1 MCHLH
6 LKALMLLSVCL
17 QRVGKYNQSISVMR
31 DALSKIQYLLH
42 FYHSEEGQ
50 SVRELKRDK
59 VVNKLYKLLILAL
72 MNICRCL
79 ELKSEYL
86 YCEVS
91 ARVAL
96 YTAEDALEDGCP
108 FKQVVQVYYN
118 FIKEK
123 VAQSSSSIKQPSRQK
138 SSLRTSSSETAGR
151 RHRSIKNSSCKHNTT
166 RSHTIK
172 ESSMLTLLSF

>member
-6 LKALMLLSVCL
+6 LKAQMLLSVCL
-17 QRVGKYNQSISVMR
+17 QRVGRYNHSISVMR
-31 DALSKIQYLLH
+31 DALSKIQYLLY
-42 FYHSEEGQ
+42 FYHSEDAL
-50 SVRELKRDK
+50 SVRELKREK
-59 VVNKLYKLLILAL
+59 VINKLYKLLILAL
-72 MNICRCL
+72 MNISRCL

-91 ARVAL
+91 ARVAV

-123 VAQSSSSIKQPSRQK
+123 VAQPLSSINPRSKQRSNW
-138 SSLRTSSSETAGR
+138 LTSSSEIAV
-151 RHRSIKNSSCKHNTT
+151 
-166 RSHTIK
+166 
-172 ESSMLTLLSF
+172 L